1 MRTSSIAI
9 GLCNF
14 SGRNLQGGLRYE
26 ARLSKLVIGLHP
38 YSLIVSYNL
47 RHAYG
52 GRVSFVN
59 RTVVV

>member
-26 ARLSKLVIGLHP
+26 ACLSKLVIGLHP

-52 GRVSFVN
+52 GRVSF
-59 RTVVV
+59 